1 MRVGLVVCASFA
13 AIGVASAQPL
23 DPYAPRPAGPVAP
36 PARPPAP
43 PAPRAADPV
52 LAEQLAAALVARAQ
66 ELFDANLLLDAKQL
80 AIEAQVK
87 SPRGAAADQ
96 ARFLIKAINGKLG
109 IVDDTPAVELAP
121 VPLTPKRGAVDR
133 YPDGPDRP
141 SQITSGVHG
150 ALYFGLLGAT
160 AGSFIGEEP
169 ATGGVALG
177 VAAGVAAG
185 LYVPR
190 RIVRSRFTEGQV
202 RTVGSASVWGGMV
215 GGLAGDLGKTSG
227 STSRHV
233 LIGASIGSTA
243 ALLGGVAL
251 ARQDRYTPG
260 DIALVDTFAGIGAIG
275 GLTIG
280 MLMQPVQTEAYS
292 LNSMLGATAGVI
304 TGLVAG
310 PQTNTTPRRMVRVAG
325 AASLGA
331 AAPFVLYAA
340 IYDSSSAGDER
351 TIGALSSIGLL
362 AGAYVGFRLTRD
374 LDRGL
379 DLNTRQ
385 HRDDD
390 AVPPAVLGRS
400 ATGQWSMGALTLQP
414 LSRQLAP
421 QPGMSLPVLAGSW

>member
-1 MRVGLVVCASFA
+1 MRVGLVVCASLVTGA
-13 AIGVASAQPL
+13 ASAQPI
-23 DPYAPRPAGPVAP
+23 DPYANKPIGPVSP
-36 PARPPAP
+36 PRTDA
-43 PAPRAADPV
+43 V
-52 LAEQLAAALVARAQ
+52 LAEQVAAALVVRAQ

-96 ARFLIKAINGKLG
+96 ARFLIKAVNTKLA
-109 IVDDTPAVELAP
+109 IADDKRPVELAP
-121 VPLTPKRGAVDR
+121 TPAMARREVIGRDPGGR
-133 YPDGPDRP
+133 DRP
-141 SQITSGVHG
+141 SRITSGVHG

-160 AGSFIGEEP
+160 VGSFIGDEP
-169 ATGGVALG
+169 AAGGIAVG
-177 VAAGVAAG
+177 VGTGVAAG

-190 RIVRSRFTEGQV
+190 RIDRSHFSEGQV

-233 LIGASIGSTA
+233 LVGASIGSTA
-243 ALLGGVAL
+243 TLLGGVLL
-251 ARQDRYTPG
+251 AREDRYTPG
-260 DIALVDTFAGIGAIG
+260 DIALVDTFAGIGTVG

-280 MLMQPVQTEAYS
+280 MLMQPVQSEAYS
-292 LNSMLGATAGVI
+292 VNSIIGATAGVI

-331 AAPFVLYAA
+331 AAPFLLYAA
-340 IYDSSSAGDER
+340 IYDRGSDGDER
-351 TIGALSSIGLL
+351 AVGALSSLGLIG
-362 AGAYVGFRLTRD
+362 GAYVGFRLTRD

-379 DLNTRQ
+379 DVNTRQ
-385 HRDDD
+385 RRDDE
-390 AVPPAVLGRS
+390 AVPPALLGRS
-400 ATGQWSMGALTLQP
+400 ATGRWSMGALTLPP

-421 QPGMSLPVLAGSW
+421 QPGMSVPVVAGSW